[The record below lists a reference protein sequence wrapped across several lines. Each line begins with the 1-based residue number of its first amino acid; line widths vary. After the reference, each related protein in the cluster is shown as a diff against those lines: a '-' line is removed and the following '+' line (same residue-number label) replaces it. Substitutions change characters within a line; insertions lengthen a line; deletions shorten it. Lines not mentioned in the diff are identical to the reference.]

1 MFRLMSA
8 LFSSKGISALFGAAL
23 LLLCG
28 CDAREPAV
36 ITPPKDAAA
45 VIEPFLKELA
55 AGQKDNAAAFVSTA
69 ATDELMTQFGK
80 DHQKLAAAG
89 KLTPRF
95 VVQPGADLSRLG
107 KDFDA
112 DGSEVTLVY
121 ADKTKGKWT
130 TATVRVYRYR
140 DEPFKVEYWRV
151 TNQAP
156 QPALPADLDS
166 PEVQRTAIVMGWMM
180 GGFALLGLFGIAG
193 LIWMVRRKPHL
204 LVPDEQ
210 SETRQ
215 PASTLREE

>member
-8 LFSSKGISALFGAAL
+8 LFSSKGIPALIGAAL
-23 LLLCG
+23 LLLAGCG
-28 CDAREPAV
+28 EREPAV
-36 ITPPKDAAA
+36 IAPPKDAAA

-55 AGQKDNAAAFVSTA
+55 AGNKDKAAAFVSTA
-69 ATDELMTQFGK
+69 ATDELTAQFAK
-80 DHQKLAAAG
+80 DHKKLAAVA

-107 KDFDA
+107 TDFDV
-112 DGSEVTLVY
+112 DGTETTLVY
-121 ADKTKGKWT
+121 AAKTKDKWI
-130 TATVRVYRYR
+130 TATVRVYQYR

-151 TNQAP
+151 TNEAP

-166 PEVQRTAIVMGWMM
+166 PEVKRTAIIMGWMM
-180 GGFALLGLFGIAG
+180 GGFALLGLFAIAG
-193 LIWMVRRKPHL
+193 LVWMVRRKPHL
-204 LVPDEQ
+204 LVPEEP